1 MIIALIITLFIIQ
14 LITIFVIVILSSK
27 LAKYKTLE
35 TRQNQLAEEMD
46 NAISVYLM
54 DMKEENDRFI
64 EELKKTTV
72 QIVPPNMP
80 SEIPPEEL
88 PNAAVDA
95 KRILDEIAEQSN
107 VSQQPAKAVQEFE
120 ARKFVPIKQ
129 AATAYNKQSKQMN
142 DDDDDERH
150 QLEEQLFATKQA
162 LPQEQTFEEQV
173 LTHYRNGKSIEEIA
187 KIMQRGTTEIELLVK
202 FHA

>member
-1 MIIALIITLFIIQ
+1 MVIALIITLFIIQ
-14 LITIFVIVILSSK
+14 LITIFVIVIMSSK
-27 LAKYKTLE
+27 LAKFKTLE

-72 QIVPPNMP
+72 QIATPNTP
-80 SEIPPEEL
+80 SEMPAEEL
-88 PNAAVDA
+88 PKAMVDA
-95 KRILDEIAEQSN
+95 KRILDEIAEQS
-107 VSQQPAKAVQEFE
+107 VGEQPTKAVQEFE
-120 ARKFVPIKQ
+120 TRKFVPIKQ
-129 AATAYNKQSKQMN
+129 AATAYNKHSKQFH
-142 DDDDDERH
+142 DDDELQ
-150 QLEEQLFATKQA
+150 QLEEQLFAIKQE
-162 LPQEQTFEEQV
+162 LPQEPTFEEQV
-173 LTHYRNGKSIEEIA
+173 LAHYCNGKTMEEIA

>member
-64 EELKKTTV
+64 QELKKTNAP
-72 QIVPPNMP
+72 IAP
-80 SEIPPEEL
+80 SNTPRELSAEEL
-88 PNAAVDA
+88 PKAKVDA
-95 KRILDEIAEQSN
+95 KQILDEIDEQSN
-107 VSQQPAKAVQEFE
+107 LSQQATKGVAQLEK
-120 ARKFVPIKQ
+120 RKFVPIKQ
-129 AATAYNKQSKQMN
+129 AATAYNKQSQQAT
-142 DDDDDERH
+142 DDELE
-150 QLEEQLFATKQA
+150 QVEEQLFATKQP

-173 LTHYRNGKSIEEIA
+173 LTHYRNGKTIEEIA

-202 FHA
+202 FHT